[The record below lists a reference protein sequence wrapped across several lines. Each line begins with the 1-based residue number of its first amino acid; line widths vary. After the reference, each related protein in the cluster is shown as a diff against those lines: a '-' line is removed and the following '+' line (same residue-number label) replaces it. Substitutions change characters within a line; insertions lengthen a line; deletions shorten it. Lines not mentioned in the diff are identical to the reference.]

1 MTLFFRPDF
10 ERGVSEIVEQVVKPK
25 PKAVFQIVRV
35 GPGLKVS
42 CQKSVSCTSPSK
54 RVKGFVC
61 GSNFS
66 HDDRCGCC
74 VEYIRLCRR
83 LPGGVRGGKPL

>member
-1 MTLFFRPDF
+1 MSLYF
-10 ERGVSEIVEQVVKPK
+10 EYNSVTGRSEIVEQVAKPK
-25 PKAVFQIVRV
+25 PKAVRV
-35 GPGLKVS
+35 GPDLKVS
-42 CQKSVSCTSPSK
+42 CQKSVSCISPSR

-66 HDDRCGCC
+66 HNDRCGCC